1 MNTMK
6 KIEAII
12 RMEKLDEVRIA
23 LEKEHFVGMT
33 VTEVKGRGSQKGITL
48 EWRAGDYRVEFLPK
62 LKVELVVDEFDIERA
77 VKAILESAHTGKIG
91 DGKIF
96 VYPVDNVIRVRTG
109 ERGAKAV

>member
-1 MNTMK
+1 MDSMK

-12 RMEKLDEVRIA
+12 RTEKLEDVRVA
-23 LEKEHFVGMT
+23 LDKEGFAGMT
-33 VTEVKGRGSQKGITL
+33 VTEVKGRGNQKGITL

-62 LKVELVVDEFDIERA
+62 LKIEIVLDEFDVERA
-77 VKAILESAHTGKIG
+77 IKAILESARTGKVG

-109 ERGAKAV
+109 ERGAKAT

>member
-1 MNTMK
+1 MSGMK

-12 RMEKLDEVRIA
+12 RAEKLENVRVA
-23 LEKEHFVGMT
+23 LDKEGFVGMT

-62 LKVELVVDEFDIERA
+62 LKIEIVLDEFDVERA
-77 VKAILESAHTGKIG
+77 VKVILESARTGKVG

-96 VYPVDNVIRVRTG
+96 VYP
-109 ERGAKAV
+109 

>member
-1 MNTMK
+1 MSGMK
-6 KIEAII
+6 KVEAII
-12 RMEKLDEVRIA
+12 RTEKLEDVRVA
-23 LEKEHFVGMT
+23 LDKEGFVGMT

-62 LKVELVVDEFDIERA
+62 LKLEMVIDEFDVERA
-77 VKAILESAHTGKIG
+77 VKIIVESARTGKVG

-96 VYPVDNVIRVRTG
+96 VSPVDNVIKVRTG